1 MTKRRRRANFT
12 ATEKV
17 GILREHL
24 LEGVPVSELCE
35 RHRIQPS
42 QFYTW
47 QKQLFENGARAFERD
62 LKDEQRR
69 LEREVE
75 RLRARTQ
82 QKDEVIAEVTR
93 ELVLLKKE
101 VGEP

>member
-1 MTKRRRRANFT
+1 MTKRRRRANFS
-12 ATEKV
+12 ATEKTA
-17 GILREHL
+17 ILREHL
-24 LEGVPVSELCE
+24 LEGVPVSEVCE

-62 LKDEQRR
+62 VKDEQRR

-75 RLRARTQ
+75 RLEARTR